1 MLWMARARTLA
12 PTWNL
17 VGPFRLSDALVDWLA
32 AGEPFAHTVPMCDCF
47 FAEPPA
53 EQDGPSIHNARKVE
67 QTDIEVF
74 DLHADGIDFRDGIV
88 TRCMDFSRSALRRA
102 RCTIFRNVPP
112 LRKTRWATSCSSAST
127 DSISFLPSIAVRRRD
142 SSTGSRDCASSRVN
156 VRSAIR
162 GT

>member
-53 EQDGPSIHNARKVE
+53 EQDGPAIHNARKVE
-67 QTDIEVF
+67 QTDIEIF
-74 DLHADGIDFRDGIV
+74 DLHADGIDFCDGILY
-88 TRCMDFSRSALRRA
+88 TLHG
-102 RCTIFRNVPP
+102 
-112 LRKTRWATSCSSAST
+112 
-127 DSISFLPSIAVRRRD
+127 FLTLGFAPSEMHDVQE
-142 SSTGSRDCASSRVN
+142 
-156 VRSAIR
+156 RSAIEKDAVGNFLQLGFNR
-162 GT
+162 FDQL